1 MAAARRRDRTPVA
14 CRLLAEPSRFDF
26 FQAVRLLE
34 WLARQEARM
43 GARPAG
49 YAVGEDHAPQHE
61 AVRFRAIP
69 ALGFPAGPIAALAP
83 PPAEPEGPPR
93 PVEMSVAA
101 LGLTGPSGAL
111 PAHYTALMIERIR
124 AKDFTLRDFL
134 DLFHHRIASLFY
146 RAWEKYRFPIA
157 YEGVERTGQPE
168 EDRFTQ
174 ALYALVGLGTPGL
187 RGRLSVDDE
196 AVLFFGGYYAH
207 WPRNAQSLERLL
219 ADYFEVPVEVRQ
231 FHGAWLYLAEEDQ
244 SCLPGKGHSGRNH
257 CLGRTLLAGSRVWDV
272 ENRFRIRL
280 GPLGY
285 AEFCRF
291 LPSGDALRRL
301 AELTRLYV
309 GPQFDFDVQLVL
321 RAEEVPWCRL
331 GDRADPPRLGW
342 TTWVRARAF
351 SHDVDDPVFTLEV

>member
-1 MAAARRRDRTPVA
+1 MAAPRRRDRTPVA
-14 CRLLAEPSRFDF
+14 RRLFEEPSRFDF

-34 WLARQEARM
+34 WLARDQARA
-43 GARPAG
+43 GARPTA
-49 YAVGEDHAPQHE
+49 YAVGEDHAPAHE
-61 AVRFRAIP
+61 AVRFRAEP
-69 ALGFPAGPIAALAP
+69 ALGFPAGAIADLTP
-83 PPAEPEGPPR
+83 PTAEPEGPPHPAELR
-93 PVEMSVAA
+93 VAA
-101 LGLTGPSGAL
+101 VGLTGPSGVL
-111 PAHYTALMIERIR
+111 PAHYTALLIERLR

-134 DLFHHRIASLFY
+134 DLFHHRTASLFY

-157 YEGVERTGQPE
+157 YERTERTGQPE

-174 ALYALVGLGTPGL
+174 ALYALIGLGTPGL

-196 AVLFFGGYYAH
+196 AVLFYGGYYAH
-207 WPRNAQSLERLL
+207 WPRNAQSLQRLL

-231 FHGAWLYLAEEDQ
+231 FQGAWLYLAEEDQ
-244 SCLPGKGHSGRNH
+244 SSLPAGGRPGRNH

-285 AEFCRF
+285 REFCRF
-291 LPSGDALRRL
+291 LPSGEALREL
-301 AELTRLYV
+301 AEMTRLYV

-342 TTWVRARAF
+342 TTWLRAQDF
-351 SHDVDDPVFTLEV
+351 THDVDDPVFAVEV

>member
-1 MAAARRRDRTPVA
+1 MATPCRRDRAPVA
-14 CRLLAEPSRFDF
+14 RRLFEEPSRFDF

-34 WLARQEARM
+34 WLARQEARV
-43 GARPAG
+43 GARPAP
-49 YAVGEDHAPQHE
+49 YAVGEDHAPRYE
-61 AVRFRAIP
+61 AVRFRAAP
-69 ALGFPAGPIAALAP
+69 ALGFPPGAIAALVP
-83 PPAEPEGPPR
+83 PSAEPEGPTHP
-93 PVEMSVAA
+93 PEMTVAA
-101 LGLTGPSGAL
+101 TGLTGPSGAL
-111 PAHYTALMIERIR
+111 PAHYTALVIERIR
-124 AKDFTLRDFL
+124 AKDYTLRDFL
-134 DLFHHRIASLFY
+134 DLFHHRTASLFY

-157 YEGVERTGQPE
+157 YERTERTGQPE

-174 ALYALVGLGTPGL
+174 ALYALVGLGTPAL

-196 AVLFFGGYYAH
+196 AVLFYGGYYAH

-219 ADYFEVPVEVRQ
+219 ADYFEVPAEVRQ
-231 FHGAWLYLAEEDQ
+231 FQGAWLYLAEEDQ
-244 SCLPGKGHSGRNH
+244 SSLPASGRPGRNH
-257 CLGRTLLAGSRVWDV
+257 CLGRSLLAGSRVWDV

-285 AEFCRF
+285 REFCRF
-291 LPSGDALRRL
+291 LPSGDALREL
-301 AELTRLYV
+301 AEMTRLYV

-351 SHDVDDPVFTLEV
+351 SHDVDDPVFTLDV